1 MPKACFAVPGDLQIR
16 TGGYAYARALLAGSA
31 QESVRESAQGGAW
44 RLEHLALPAAFPA
57 PSPEDIAA
65 TEAAFAARPADEL
78 LLVDG
83 LAFAVFPRTLLQ
95 AFAGRWVALVHHPLA
110 LETGLPAGRAAQLR
124 ESETRALALA
134 AAVVVTSRETAH
146 ELVRGYAVPR
156 EAIAVAEPGTALPD
170 RPAVGDTATPTLL
183 CVATLSA
190 RKGQDSLVEALAS
203 LKDLT
208 WRCRL
213 VGSTDRDDAAAAR
226 VRSLI
231 AAQGLEARVEIAGA
245 LPPETLA
252 AAYRTADLFVLPSH
266 YEGYGMAFAEAMSHG
281 LPIVACPRG
290 AVPGTVPEAAALF
303 VEPGDP
309 AALSMALRRLLQDG
323 ALRRRKAAAA
333 WQAGRRLPQ
342 WPDTVARVG
351 EALTRAAG
359 R

>member
-1 MPKACFAVPGDLQIR
+1 VPKACFAVPGDLQSC
-16 TGGYAYARALLAGSA
+16 TGGYGYARALLAGSA
-31 QESVRESAQGGAW
+31 QGLVNESARGGW

-65 TEAAFAARPADEL
+65 TEAAFAARPAGEL

-83 LAFAVFPRTLLQ
+83 LAFAAFPRTLLQ

-110 LETGLPAGRAAQLR
+110 LETGLPDWRAAQLQ
-124 ESETRALALA
+124 ESETRALAA
-134 AAVVVTSRETAH
+134 ASAVVVTSRETAR

-156 EAIAVAEPGTALPD
+156 EVIAVAEPGTALPD
-170 RPAVGDTATPTLL
+170 RPAVADMATPTLL

-203 LKDLT
+203 LKDLA

-213 VGSTDRDDAAAAR
+213 IGSTERDGAAAAR

-231 AAQGLEARVEIAGA
+231 SAQGLEARVEIAGT
-245 LPPETLA
+245 LSPETLA

-290 AVPGTVPEAAALF
+290 AVPGIVPEAAALF

-309 AALSMALRRLLQDG
+309 AALSMALRRLLQDD

-333 WQAGRRLPQ
+333 WEAGRRLPQ
-342 WPDTVARVG
+342 WPDTLARIG
-351 EALTRAAG
+351 KALTRASG